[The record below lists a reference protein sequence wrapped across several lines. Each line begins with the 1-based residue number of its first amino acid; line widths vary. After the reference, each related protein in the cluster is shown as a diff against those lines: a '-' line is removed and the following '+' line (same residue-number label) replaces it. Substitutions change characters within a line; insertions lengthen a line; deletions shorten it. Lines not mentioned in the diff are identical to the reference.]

1 MIISSDTAFACFDR
15 LSIRAGISVKSKA
28 RADDHIERD
37 ILSANRLI
45 EIARRR
51 GFEARLTHLDWKG
64 LQATALAD
72 PVLLLLR
79 NGNVVIALRNGGD
92 ALEQIVVADPVYR
105 DGEEFLL
112 SRSALENA
120 WGGEALLVRP
130 RPVTSQV
137 GGGRRFVA
145 GLSSCAFAAA
155 LGLIFFSLG
164 DVHPLVVMQQLFSSA
179 LTPSN
184 SISPVMDPVINGI
197 RAEMQANEP
206 ASGAH
211 RAHPGPSI
219 DSPSVRPIDDSKFST
234 ARSQDYTNSAIFDG
248 DKAAEMSAHT
258 PSVFAETHADKP
270 GMPLD
275 SETQADRAEAPSNP
289 RAEGREVVLPDGSDV
304 VPLPEPTH
312 RPVAANLENLDPK
325 RNPNMGINESA
336 ALPFRAVAVLRG
348 KPDQATSEN
357 ASKVDNDRLHPENT
371 AEASREL
378 PSAGGANANTASG
391 ERTSRS
397 TEISL
402 FIARGDALI
411 STGDITSARL
421 FYERAANAGD
431 GLAALRM
438 GESYDPAFLAG
449 TRVPGN
455 RGDAATAAQWYLRA
469 LELGT
474 LEAEVLFKAVTATGG
489 YAVR

>member
-72 PVLLLLR
+72 PVLVLLR

-92 ALEQIVVADPVYR
+92 ALEQIVVSDPVYR
-105 DGEEFLL
+105 EGEAFLL
-112 SRSALENA
+112 SRSALEIA

-145 GLSSCAFAAA
+145 GLSSCAFTAA
-155 LGLIFFSLG
+155 LGLIFFYLG
-164 DVHPLVVMQQLFSSA
+164 DVRPLVLMQQLFSSA
-179 LTPSN
+179 MTPSN

-211 RAHPGPSI
+211 RVHPGPSI
-219 DSPSVRPIDDSKFST
+219 DSPSARPIDDSKFSPV
-234 ARSQDYTNSAIFDG
+234 RSQDYTNSAIFDG
-248 DKAAEMSAHT
+248 DKAAEMSARA
-258 PSVFAETHADKP
+258 PSVFAETHPDKA

-275 SETQADRAEAPSNP
+275 SETQADGAEAPSNP
-289 RAEGREVVLPDGSDV
+289 RAEGREVLLPDGSDV
-304 VPLPEPTH
+304 VTVPEQTH

-336 ALPFRAVAVLRG
+336 ALPF
-348 KPDQATSEN
+348 
-357 ASKVDNDRLHPENT
+357 KVDNDRLHPENK
-371 AEASREL
+371 AEALREL
-378 PSAGGANANTASG
+378 PSASGANANTASG

-431 GLAALRM
+431 GQAALRM

-469 LELGT
+469 LELGI

-489 YAVR
+489 YTVR